1 MEYLPEYEGVYL
13 EDSYILGLVAEGNNL
28 RLPMEFA
35 LTIDHPH
42 YAAPI
47 AGEAHCFRKGSILI
61 EEPKIMEWNAGTP
74 SLARD
79 AAGIFDFG
87 RLELYRAGPTLFRV
101 HTEWFDM
108 TVDAKRLAL
117 VID

>member
-13 EDSYILGLVAEGNNL
+13 EDSYILGFVAEGNSL
-28 RLPMEFA
+28 RLQMEFA
-35 LTIDHPH
+35 LTIDHPR

-47 AGEAHCFRKGSILI
+47 AGEAHCFRKGSIVI
-61 EEPKIMEWNAGTP
+61 EGLQIIDWTAGTP
-74 SLARD
+74 MLARD
-79 AAGIFDFG
+79 ADGTFDFG
-87 RLELYRAGPTLFRV
+87 RLELYRVGPTLFRV

-117 VID
+117 GID